1 MFPFG
6 RFMKVHSFD
15 VGSLDSASHR
25 ATGAGVDG
33 TNAPCFSVVLHEM
46 RAGESGFLRND
57 ENICC
62 GIFSPCQGQ
71 FHPNHIGTKGRDSCD
86 VGDVRVVSEEQSVPL
101 WAVHEGTFV

>member
-46 RAGESGFLRND
+46 RAGEGGLLRND
-57 ENICC
+57 QNIRC
-62 GIFSPCQGQ
+62 
-71 FHPNHIGTKGRDSCD
+71 
-86 VGDVRVVSEEQSVPL
+86 
-101 WAVHEGTFV
+101 

>member
-15 VGSLDSASHR
+15 VGSLYSASHR

-46 RAGESGFLRND
+46 RAGEGGLLEERRERLLWNLLPVSGS
-57 ENICC
+57 I
-62 GIFSPCQGQ
+62 SPEPYR
-71 FHPNHIGTKGRDSCD
+71 F
-86 VGDVRVVSEEQSVPL
+86 
-101 WAVHEGTFV
+101 EGP